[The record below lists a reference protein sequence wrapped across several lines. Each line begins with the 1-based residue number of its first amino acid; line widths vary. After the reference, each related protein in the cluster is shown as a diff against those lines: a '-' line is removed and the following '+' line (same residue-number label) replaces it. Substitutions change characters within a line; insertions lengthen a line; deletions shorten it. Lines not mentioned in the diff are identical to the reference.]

1 MAERIQKV
9 LANAG
14 LGSRRTIEEWI
25 AQGRITV
32 DGRVAKLGDQIGK
45 SAYICV
51 DGRPVSHLLNQ
62 PMETKVIIY
71 HKPVGEVCT
80 RKDEEGRPTVF
91 ENLPH
96 LKHGRWIS
104 IGRLDVSTSGLLM
117 FTNNGDLANQLMH
130 PSAEIEREYAV
141 RVAGDVDQLV
151 LDRLSQG
158 IELEDGLARFDR
170 ILFIG
175 GEGLNQWYH
184 VIVKEGRNRL
194 VRRIWESQGLK
205 VSRLIRVRFGCIILP
220 RSLRKGRWLYLEDSS
235 LEMLKELLKNK
246 HKT

>member
-14 LGSRRTIEEWI
+14 IASRRTVEAWI
-25 AQGRITV
+25 SQGRITV
-32 DGRVAKLGDQIGK
+32 DGHVAKLGDQIGK
-45 SAYICV
+45 NAYICV

-62 PMETKVIIY
+62 PIETKVIIY

-91 ENLPH
+91 EKLPY
-96 LKHGRWIS
+96 LKQGRWIS
-104 IGRLDVSTSGLLM
+104 IGRLDVSTSGLLL

-130 PSAEIEREYAV
+130 PSSELEREYAV
-141 RVAGDVDQLV
+141 RVCGDVDQLV
-151 LDRLSQG
+151 LDRLNEGVELDDG
-158 IELEDGLARFDR
+158 IGKFDR
-170 ILFIG
+170 VLFIG
-175 GEGLNQWYH
+175 GEGTNQWYH

-194 VRRIWESQGLK
+194 VRRLWESQGLK

-220 RSLRKGRWLYLEDSS
+220 RSLRKGRWLYLEESS
-235 LEMLKELLKNK
+235 LEMLMQLLKDK
-246 HKT
+246 KRR